1 MPVSSDPDMPFVL
14 SPSVLL
20 TQKTC
25 DNQEDIPFLDI
36 RSMYTSQWKYV
47 QILAEKFWIR
57 WRKEYLQTLQ
67 PRRKWH
73 QERDNIKAGDVV
85 LLKDDSA
92 HRNYWPLGRVVRCF
106 PGKDGLVRKIEL
118 TVFRDNVLHTYV
130 RPIAQVVLLVST

>member
-1 MPVSSDPDMPFVL
+1 MAEATAIINSRPIVPVSSDPDMPFVL

-57 WRKEYLQTLQ
+57 WRK
-67 PRRKWH
+67 
-73 QERDNIKAGDVV
+73 V
-85 LLKDDSA
+85 LRISA
-92 HRNYWPLGRVVRCF
+92 NP
-106 PGKDGLVRKIEL
+106 
-118 TVFRDNVLHTYV
+118 
-130 RPIAQVVLLVST
+130 AAA